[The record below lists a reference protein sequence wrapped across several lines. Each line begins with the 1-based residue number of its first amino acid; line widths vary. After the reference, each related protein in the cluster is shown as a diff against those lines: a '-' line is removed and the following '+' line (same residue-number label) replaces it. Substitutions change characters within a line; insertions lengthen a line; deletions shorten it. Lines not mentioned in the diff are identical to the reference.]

1 MEAGLVRLGVDL
13 TLAEVS
19 NLIHKNPEWIGRQL
33 SLLSLR
39 RDIQKIVERGEIP
52 LGSAYLLAKLPM
64 VEQAQLVELA
74 RTAPTR
80 EFAPVVTRLLKQIQE
95 AARQGKLHDYCKDF
109 EPVAYLRP
117 LKEVLAEYK
126 AHGLGGLAVTQAGGQ
141 TPVDG
146 WYLALRW
153 ALNLD
158 EESVRQQREKVLART
173 SAAVLERRVE
183 PCDGNE

>member
-1 MEAGLVRLGVDL
+1 MDRPA
-13 TLAEVS
+13 AFA
-19 NLIHKNPEWIGRQL
+19 
-33 SLLSLR
+33 LSLR

-74 RTAPTR
+74 KTAPTR
-80 EFAPVVTRLLKQIQE
+80 EFAPVATRLLKQIQE

-126 AHGLGGLAVTQAGGQ
+126 RASA
-141 TPVDG
+141 
-146 WYLALRW
+146 W
-153 ALNLD
+153 A
-158 EESVRQQREKVLART
+158 AW
-173 SAAVLERRVE
+173 
-183 PCDGNE
+183 P

>member
-1 MEAGLVRLGVDL
+1 M
-13 TLAEVS
+13 
-19 NLIHKNPEWIGRQL
+19 K
-33 SLLSLR
+33 
-39 RDIQKIVERGEIP
+39 RGEIP

-64 VEQAQLVELA
+64 VEQAQLVEMA

-80 EFAPVVTRLLKQIQE
+80 EFAPVATRLLKQIQE

-126 AHGLGGLAVTQAGGQ
+126 RHGLGGLAVTQAGGQ

-146 WYLALRW
+146 WYLRFAGR
-153 ALNLD
+153 
-158 EESVRQQREKVLART
+158 
-173 SAAVLERRVE
+173 
-183 PCDGNE
+183 